1 MLTLDK
7 FLPSSLKILNLF
19 NINDFNYENLN
30 CFLQDFDVKRVK
42 LEVLIL
48 PFNIEFDLLP
58 NLRKFIEKAKNLR
71 YIELV
76 RSENYNVEKQKDSER
91 EIIDL
96 CQVKNIKYV
105 LKFQLKRYELK
116 LDSYLG
122 ADD

>member
-1 MLTLDK
+1 M
-7 FLPSSLKILNLF
+7 
-19 NINDFNYENLN
+19 
-30 CFLQDFDVKRVK
+30 K

-48 PFNIEFDLLP
+48 PFNIELDLL
-58 NLRKFIEKAKNLR
+58 NLRKFIEKAR
-71 YIELV
+71 YLKHLEIV
-76 RSENYNVEKQKDSER
+76 RLENYNAEKQKDSER